1 MNFGETQTF
10 GPIQYRLWKV
20 GTIRPTLF
28 ILHCRV
34 WQRNQWGW
42 FAIKVDDDRNLADG
56 DVEMKEWFRIRFGGR
71 TDENCQWGK
80 ERMTARFLTW
90 TVSWRVVPFSETW
103 KLRLKWE
110 VGKGVGWVFAYILSL
125 DCLFLSLH
133 PVTPFP
139 IFGSQLKCHF
149 SNVVLF
155 PNSSKQ
161 TSYIQYMLAWCPV
174 LFLSSCVTLQK
185 WPLHIVSI
193 TPTNSLPI
201 RTLGHET
208 ILDHPTTSRPTS
220 WPERYERAQLST
232 QK

>member
-42 FAIKVDDDRNLADG
+42 FAIKVNDDRNLADG

-110 VGKGVGWVFAYILSL
+110 VGKGVGWEGVTALKRHIWLNFVFQKQKQGTSL
-125 DCLFLSLH
+125 AVQWLGFRLPMWGRAGRVGAGGGRWNLYRLLLLLFYLCL
-133 PVTPFP
+133 
-139 IFGSQLKCHF
+139 G
-149 SNVVLF
+149 
-155 PNSSKQ
+155 
-161 TSYIQYMLAWCPV
+161 
-174 LFLSSCVTLQK
+174 
-185 WPLHIVSI
+185 
-193 TPTNSLPI
+193 
-201 RTLGHET
+201 
-208 ILDHPTTSRPTS
+208 
-220 WPERYERAQLST
+220 
-232 QK
+232 